1 MFYYFWEE
9 KRSVVQEARW
19 AGDLGHSVGDDV
31 IGALVSYFDLVAL
44 DLSADVVKLEIDM
57 S

>member
-9 KRSVVQEARW
+9 KRSVVLLRW